1 MLEWLNLYRA
11 DAQHIASLLLGLAMW
26 RLGGAP
32 ERAMALAFGALIIV
46 PVVTARVAGLDGGL
60 LVHAVWLYVL
70 FDSAA
75 AAAFLMIALAANRNY
90 PMWVAGF
97 QLVAM
102 SAHVVRGMVDTVSTL
117 AYVILAV
124 GPSYCQLFLMFAG
137 LSRHVWRQRT
147 YGEYRNWRTS
157 AGPAGLWLR

>member
-1 MLEWLNLYRA
+1 MLEWLNIYRA
-11 DAQHIASLLLGLAMW
+11 DLQHIASLLLGLAMW

-32 ERAMALAFGALIIV
+32 ERAMALAFGALVIA
-46 PVVTARVAGLDGGL
+46 PVLAARMMGLDAAL
-60 LVHAVWLYVL
+60 LANLAWLYVL

-97 QLVAM
+97 QLVSM

-124 GPSYCQLFLMFAG
+124 GPSYCQLILLAAG
-137 LSRHVWRQRT
+137 LSRHLWRQRT
-147 YGEYRNWRTS
+147 YGDYRSWRVGS
-157 AGPAGLWLR
+157 GLSGLWAR